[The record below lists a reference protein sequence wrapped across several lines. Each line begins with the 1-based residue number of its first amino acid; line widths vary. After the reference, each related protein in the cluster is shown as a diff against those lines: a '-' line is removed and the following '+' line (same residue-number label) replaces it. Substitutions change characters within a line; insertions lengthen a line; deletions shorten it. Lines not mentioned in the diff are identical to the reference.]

1 MSGDKLEERGS
12 RKSREGIVVSDSME
26 KTVVVLVER
35 RVRHPLYGKEIRRSK
50 KYHVHDEENRAK
62 KGDRV
67 RFLETR
73 PLSRT
78 KRWRLSDII
87 QQA

>member
-1 MSGDKLEERGS
+1 MSAEKTVRLCS
-12 RKSREGIVVSDSME
+12 RKSREGIVVSDAMN
-26 KTVVVLVER
+26 KTIVVRVDR
-35 RVRHPLYGKEIRRSK
+35 RLRHPLYGKVIRRSK

-62 KGDRV
+62 TGDHV

-78 KRWRLSDII
+78 KRWRLTDVIS
-87 QQA
+87 QA